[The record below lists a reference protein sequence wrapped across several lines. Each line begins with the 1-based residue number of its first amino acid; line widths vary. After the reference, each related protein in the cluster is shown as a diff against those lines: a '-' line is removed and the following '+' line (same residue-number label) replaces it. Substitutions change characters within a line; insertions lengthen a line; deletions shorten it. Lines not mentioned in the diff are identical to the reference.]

1 MRVVFL
7 RKDPILIGSGIRRIQ
22 DWAPSCSWCPIA
34 GREIGLSC
42 HGCHILVPNSAEQ
55 SDRMR
60 SVGGTPLM
68 GCEKQRE
75 GDIFIGVARAVC
87 VQQAPDS
94 IGRLAPYPADTTEF
108 GIATV
113 LL

>member
-60 SVGGTPLM
+60 SVGRTPLM

-75 GDIFIGVARAVC
+75 GDIFIAVARAVC
-87 VQQAPDS
+87 FQQAPAP
-94 IGRLAPYPADTTEF
+94 IEGHAPYPSDT
-108 GIATV
+108 AACA
-113 LL
+113 LA